1 MIKKFDE
8 FINENIFDGIGK
20 RSKGG
25 VKRKEDETTNIP
37 KIKWIDFGDNF
48 KYLVADRYFSM
59 QNNFIFN
66 YEEICDFPFGNGIRL
81 FNYDEF
87 DDFISRLQIRKK
99 NDDMIVGNETNSI
112 VLKGDECDGFHS
124 TWIKAEGEDMFMGSI
139 SPDSIGAD
147 ITDDDNETYPV
158 LLIKNK

>member
-1 MIKKFDE
+1 MKKLSN
-8 FINENIFDGIGK
+8 INENIFDGIGK
-20 RSKGG
+20 RSKSG
-25 VKRKEDETTNIP
+25 VKRKEDEINNIQE
-37 KIKWIDFGDNF
+37 IKWIDFGDNF

-81 FNYDEF
+81 FNYKEF
-87 DDFISRLQIRKK
+87 DDFILKLQIREK
-99 NDDMIVGNETNSI
+99 NDDMIVVNDINSI

-124 TWIKAEGEDMFMGSI
+124 TWIKAEGEDMLMGSI
-139 SPDSIGAD
+139 SPNSVGAYD
-147 ITDDDNETYPV
+147 TDDDNETYPV